1 MGKEQPHIYLVSGRD
16 ADWKKRFQE
25 LAGDRYRI
33 SDLGADRLT
42 DSLPQEPPVKGVV
55 VFYEPE
61 AGSTNQDWFARVRAC
76 VHYVDLPLIAVAPHP
91 SVATRAQLIAA
102 GASTVCD
109 AESDPEQVLS
119 EVENRCNVEPVMAE
133 LREQLLEPFVE
144 ATTLTLR
151 EMASS
156 DAKVHTVYRKLGY
169 RIFGDY
175 SALVGLKSETE
186 GTLVV
191 TFPKATG
198 DELAR
203 RVLAPLG
210 AEVTDELVQSC
221 LAEVA
226 NIIVGQAKGR
236 LAGTSYRFQMSIPTV
251 VAGPNHEIK
260 YKQGLPC
267 LVASFTG
274 DIGDFAL
281 QICMAF

>member
-1 MGKEQPHIYLVSGRD
+1 MTAERPNIYLVSGRD
-16 ADWKKRFQE
+16 ADWKKRFRE
-25 LAGDRYRI
+25 LAGDRYEI
-33 SDLGADRLT
+33 AELSPAGLTGESPGKDL
-42 DSLPQEPPVKGVV
+42 VKGVV
-55 VFYEPE
+55 VFYEPD
-61 AGSTNQDWFARVRAC
+61 AGSPNQEWFARVRAC
-76 VHYVDLPLIAVAPHP
+76 VHFTDLPVIAVAPNP

-119 EVENRCNVEPVMAE
+119 EVENRCNIEPVLTE

-144 ATTLTLR
+144 ATLLTLK
-151 EMASS
+151 EMAQA

-175 SALVGLKSETE
+175 SALVGLKSDSE

-198 DELAR
+198 DELAK

-210 AEVTDELVQSC
+210 IGVTDELVQSC
-221 LAEVA
+221 LAEIA
-226 NIIVGQAKGR
+226 NIIVGQAKGK
-236 LAGTSYRFQMSIPTV
+236 LAGTNYRFQMSIPTV